1 MQVSS
6 RSSAPNGTTIPDE
19 HPGGDYDQLPYI
31 SMPVAYSQPTLLA
44 ALAALH
50 DLRSPAADAARVLE
64 IGCASGGNIIP
75 LAARFPR
82 SRFLGIDLS
91 ATHID
96 IGRRRIAELGLTNI
110 ELRQDDI
117 TNVAFSGTRFDY
129 VICHGVFSWVPKAAQ
144 DSILRICGEA
154 LADDGIA
161 AISYNVLPGWHTRA
175 VVRDMCLRHAGTS
188 GTPRQRVAK
197 IRVLLEQLAKTARQD
212 DPYGL
217 ILRSEAA
224 RLARRP
230 ASYILGEFLTEHNA
244 PCHVRDFLARAEAHG
259 LAYLSEADL
268 LSSTPELFMPA
279 AAERIRAMAG
289 SDPATVQEYT
299 DFFSGRTFRRSL
311 LVKAEHARRQHP
323 GPEHL
328 GALSCASQLRLD
340 VGASDGQ
347 AAVFKDHRN
356 RNVEVRDP
364 LVRAAFTR
372 LGERYPATATAAE
385 LADMSR
391 AGARTHRERA
401 ERLIS
406 EALFKLV
413 AAGRASVS
421 SLPLRIGEAGDQR
434 PRAWAIARAE
444 AAAGQPWVTS
454 LHHTAVLLNP
464 VLKVLLGLMTGDN
477 DRSQLTARLIEAARA
492 GQIGVDELQPARD
505 TPGEAGLAGAAAE
518 SVARALTYCAI
529 NAMLEPST

>member
-1 MQVSS
+1 M
-6 RSSAPNGTTIPDE
+6 GTAIPDNQ
-19 HPGGDYDQLPYI
+19 PGDDYNQLPYV
-31 SMPVAYSQPTLLA
+31 SMPVVYSQPSRLA

-50 DLRSPAADAARVLE
+50 GLRAPAADEARVLE

-75 LAARFPR
+75 LALRFPR

-91 ATHID
+91 VTHID

-110 ELRQDDI
+110 ELRHGDI
-117 TNVAFSGTRFDY
+117 TEVAFSGEHFDY

-144 DSILRICGEA
+144 DAILRVCGEA
-154 LADDGIA
+154 LADDGMA

-175 VVRDMCLRHAGTS
+175 AVRDMCLRHAGAGGTS
-188 GTPRQRVAK
+188 RQRVAK
-197 IRVLLEQLAKTARQD
+197 VRVLLEQLAKTACED

-244 PCHVRDFLARAEAHG
+244 PCHFRDFLARVEAYG

-268 LSSTPELFMPA
+268 TSSTPEFLMPA
-279 AAERIRAMAG
+279 AAERIRAMAA
-289 SDPATVQEYT
+289 SDPAAVQQYT

-311 LVKAEHARRQHP
+311 LVRAEHAAGSWHEP

-328 GALSCASQLRLD
+328 YALNFASKLRLN
-340 VGASDGQ
+340 VGAGDGQ
-347 AAVFKDHRN
+347 VTVFKDHRN
-356 RNVEVRDP
+356 RNVEVRNP

-385 LADMSR
+385 LADLSLTSGSR
-391 AGARTHRERA
+391 DRDAA

-406 EALFKLV
+406 EALYKLV

-421 SLPLRIGEAGDQR
+421 SLPLRIGEASDQR
-434 PRAWAIARAE
+434 PRAWPIARAE
-444 AAAGQPWVTS
+444 AATGQPWVTS
-454 LHHTAVLLNP
+454 LHHTGVLLNP
-464 VLKVLLGLMTGDN
+464 VLKILLGHMTGDN
-477 DRSQLTARLIEAARA
+477 DRSQLTARLIELVRA
-492 GQIGVDELQPARD
+492 GQVRAVDLLPGRD
-505 TPGEAGLAGAAAE
+505 TSGEAALADAVAE
-518 SVARALTYCAI
+518 SVARALEYCAS
-529 NAMLEPST
+529 NALLELSR